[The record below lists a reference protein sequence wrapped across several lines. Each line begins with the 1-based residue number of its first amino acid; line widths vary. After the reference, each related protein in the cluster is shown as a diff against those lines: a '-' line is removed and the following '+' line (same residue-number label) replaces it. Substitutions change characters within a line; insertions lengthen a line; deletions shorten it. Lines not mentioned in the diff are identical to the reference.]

1 MDLWLFEQAT
11 KIVNDRTKELYT
23 LGLSDD
29 EKSRTWK
36 EEVKD
41 VTGERLK
48 DAEESL
54 AGFLMSW
61 WDETS
66 Q

>member
-1 MDLWLFEQAT
+1 MVLWLFEQAT

-29 EKSRTWK
+29 EKARTWK

-41 VTGERLK
+41 V
-48 DAEESL
+48 EECL
-54 AGFLMSW
+54 AGLFVELVV
-61 WDETS
+61 ETS

>member
-29 EKSRTWK
+29 EKARTWK

-41 VTGERLK
+41 V
-48 DAEESL
+48 EECL
-54 AGFLMSW
+54 AGLLMSW
-61 WDETS
+61 WLKHHNNNC
-66 Q
+66 